1 MENYWDLLLL
11 KELEVVLALEV
22 VPALEVDLASE
33 DLLQVVLAQEVVL
46 ALEADLLYNVSHLAK
61 VVVGVHLGEP
71 VDPFLLAGVEF
82 VEDRFEI
89 V

>member
-1 MENYWDLLLL
+1 MVEVALENCWGLLL
-11 KELEVVLALEV
+11 EEPVET
-22 VPALEVDLASE
+22 
-33 DLLQVVLAQEVVL
+33 EVVL

-61 VVVGVHLGEP
+61 VVVGVHLGEA